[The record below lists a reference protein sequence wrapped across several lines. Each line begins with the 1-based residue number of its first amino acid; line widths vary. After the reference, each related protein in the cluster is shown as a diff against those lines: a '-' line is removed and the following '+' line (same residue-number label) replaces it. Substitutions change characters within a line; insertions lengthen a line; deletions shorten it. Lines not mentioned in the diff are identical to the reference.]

1 MSVYTSISEFEL
13 EQFLLQYDV
22 GNLESYSGISAGIEN
37 TNYFVDTLNNG
48 IQQRF
53 VLTIFETYSAQEM
66 PFFLGLMKH
75 IADADVP
82 SAHPIASLS
91 GELLLELKGKP
102 AALVERLNG
111 GDIKH
116 PNTIQLEEIGRAM
129 AQMHL
134 AGQDYTG
141 QRANCRGIN
150 WWEGALQR
158 LQDKLPDDEAQL
170 IQAEIGYQKAIDRSQ
185 LPAGVIHADLF
196 HDNALFDGDQLAGI
210 IDFYFAC
217 NDVFLY
223 DIAVTLNDWCSDD
236 NGSLNIRKAQAYLAA
251 YQKVRKL
258 TASEQSAFCAMLRA
272 GALRFWLSRLVDWHF
287 PREGEMTHSK
297 DPNQFKQILQQR
309 IADEAELERLVA

>member
-1 MSVYTSISEFEL
+1 MSVYTSVSEVDL
-13 EQFLLQYDV
+13 QQFLSHYDV
-22 GNLESYSGISAGIEN
+22 GSLVSYAGISAGIEN
-37 TNYFVDTLNNG
+37 TNYFVDTQKDD
-48 IQQRF
+48 QQLRF

-75 IADADVP
+75 VADADVP

-116 PNTIQLEEIGRAM
+116 PNTTQLEEIGRAM

-134 AGQDYTG
+134 AGRDYAG
-141 QRANCRGIN
+141 RRANCRSID

-158 LQDKLPDDEAQL
+158 LQDKLPTGEVQL
-170 IQAEIGYQKAIDRSQ
+170 IRTEIDHQKSIDRST
-185 LPAGVIHADLF
+185 LPSGVIHADLF
-196 HDNALFDGDQLAGI
+196 HDNALFNGDQLAGI

-223 DIAVTLNDWCSDD
+223 DIAVTLNDWCSTES
-236 NGSLNIRKAQAYLAA
+236 GSLDIAKAEAYLSA
-251 YQKVRKL
+251 YQQVRKL
-258 TASEQSAFCAMLRA
+258 TDTEQTAFCAMLRA
-272 GALRFWLSRLVDWHF
+272 GALRFWLSRLIDWHF

-297 DPNQFKQILQQR
+297 DPNPFKQILLQR
-309 IADEAELERLVA
+309 IAGGTTLQQLVA